1 MPKRYPLGIV
11 KVLLIT
17 IPFLYLGSLVSKYGA
32 LGLEKMDLFVYSD
45 DDDDDD
51 DD

>member
-11 KVLLIT
+11 KVLLISS
-17 IPFLYLGSLVSKYGA
+17 PFLYIGSLVSKYAA

-45 DDDDDD
+45 DDDNDED
-51 DD
+51 